1 MIINASDVKAIYL
14 CSKKVDF
21 RKQIDGLVTFIEF
34 EFDYDVIDGSL
45 FIFTNGQKN
54 KLKMI
59 YYDGNVFWMFVKRM
73 EKGKFRN
80 GFEESLKLNTLTLRQ
95 LKYLLEGLRI
105 DEKYIDK
112 SNKKQLLI

>member
-1 MIINASDVKAIYL
+1 M

-34 EFDYDVIDGSL
+34 EFNQDVIDGSL
-45 FIFTNGQKN
+45 FIFVNGRKN

-59 YYDGNVFWMFVKRM
+59 FYDGSGFWMLFKRM

-80 GFEESLKLNTLTLRQ
+80 EFSESFNMDFR
-95 LKYLLEGLRI
+95 E
-105 DEKYIDK
+105 
-112 SNKKQLLI
+112 